1 MSEPFRAAPDRRA
14 QKTVKCR
21 TFDFEQKRRAIVI
34 NRSAQK
40 GAERRVLQSDR
51 RAVGTASSAPR
62 TKRRAGF
69 TVVEMAV
76 SMALIAL
83 LTVAFIATCTVSANL
98 QARGSNATKASSAA
112 AEFVAAYERVGQD
125 AADADAFFNAYHT
138 QLAFGLGIT
147 FPFTLSDGL
156 FVSDGAEGT
165 TGVGINGEMDFQA
178 EVNADGSI
186 FYRCSTSE
194 WSVQATAV
202 YGGGITAEGY
212 LSGYSKPVCSYS
224 VGEVSA

>member
-34 NRSAQK
+34 NRHAQK
-40 GAERRVLQSDR
+40 AAERRVLQSDR
-51 RAVGTASSAPR
+51 RAVGSASSAPR

-147 FPFTLSDGL
+147 FPFTLSGGL

-178 EVNADGSI
+178 EVNADDSI

-212 LSGYSKPVCSYS
+212 LNGYSKPVCSYS